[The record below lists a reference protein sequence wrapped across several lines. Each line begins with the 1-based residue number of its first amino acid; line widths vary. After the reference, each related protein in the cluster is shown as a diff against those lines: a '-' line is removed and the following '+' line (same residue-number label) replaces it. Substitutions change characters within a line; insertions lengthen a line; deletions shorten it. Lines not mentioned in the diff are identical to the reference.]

1 MIPAELQKI
10 VDKNGCL
17 IQHYNISYKNIWIAD
32 FYNVDSNDSNLYH
45 VTFMYFDKDEEPRIS
60 ENNYIN
66 WYLSTV
72 EKRTIKQID
81 EKLKELVQIVK
92 NLEIKR
98 KFNRIEKDFQ

>member
-32 FYNVDSNDSNLYH
+32 FYNVDSNDSSLYH
-45 VTFMYFDKDEEPRIS
+45 VAFMYFDKDEEPRIS

-72 EKRTIKQID
+72 EKRTIQEID

-98 KFNRIEKDFQ
+98 KFNRIEKDF